1 MMNISISKIHVCKV
15 TLLRFC
21 LLCCHHEIITSNDHY
36 LCKVYPL
43 LILSVLL
50 SVVTEVLLLYSIL
63 FLLCMLGLCSVQRI
77 VFYYENL

>member
-1 MMNISISKIHVCKV
+1 MYAKLQAC
-15 TLLRFC
+15 LLHFC
-21 LLCCHHEIITSNDHY
+21 LLCRHHENHY

-50 SVVTEVLLLYSIL
+50 SVITEVLLLSSIL